1 MGLSDTPL
9 EIRPPRPVADDHVL
23 PFAVQALDIRGRVVH
38 LGPALDQILARHNYP
53 SHVAKLLGE
62 AITLTT
68 LLGASLKFEGRFL
81 LQTKTDGPVSMLVVD
96 FTTPDRIRAYA
107 AFNAAEIENAVSEG
121 RASPPDLLGRG
132 HLALTVDQGT
142 DASRYQGIVP
152 LDGQSLEDV
161 AHTYFEQSEQI
172 PTRVRLAVAE
182 MLTREPGQTP
192 RHTWRAGGILVQF
205 LPQSEDR
212 RRRRDLAPGDAP
224 EGATPIPS
232 DDDDAWAEARSL
244 VDTVEDLELTD
255 PDVSPER
262 LLFRL
267 FHERG
272 VRVFEAQPVADRC
285 RCTRDRV
292 LDMLHQ
298 FTAEDVSDMTV
309 DGEIV
314 VTCEFCGQRYHFD
327 PDKLD

>member
-1 MGLSDTPL
+1 LTEIPL
-9 EIRPPRPVADDHVL
+9 EVRPPQPVADDRVL
-23 PFAVQALDIRGRVVH
+23 PFAVAALDVRGRVVH
-38 LGPALDQILARHNYP
+38 LGPALDQILSRHNYP

-68 LLGASLKFEGRFL
+68 LLGTSLKFEGRFL

-107 AFNAAEIENAVSEG
+107 AFDAAQIETAIAQG
-121 RASPPDLLGRG
+121 RAGPADLLGRG

-152 LDGQSLEDV
+152 LDGQSLEEV
-161 AHTYFEQSEQI
+161 AHTYFDQSEQI

-182 MLTREPGQTP
+182 MLTREPGQAP
-192 RHTWRAGGILVQF
+192 RHAWRAGGLLVQF

-224 EGATPIPS
+224 EGAPPLPG

-255 PDVSPER
+255 PDISPER

-272 VRVFEAQPVADRC
+272 VRVFAAQPVIDKC
-285 RCTRDRV
+285 RCTRERV

-314 VTCEFCGQRYHFD
+314 VTCEFCGEHYHFD
-327 PDKLD
+327 PTTLA

>member
-1 MGLSDTPL
+1 MTDSLVEGRLPQA
-9 EIRPPRPVADDHVL
+9 VADDRVL
-23 PFAVQALDIRGRVVH
+23 PFAVNALDVRGRVVH
-38 LGPALDQILARHNYP
+38 LGPALDQILVRHAYP
-53 SHVAKLLGE
+53 GKVAKLLGE

-68 LLGASLKFEGRFL
+68 LLGTSLKFSGRFL

-107 AFNAAEIENAVSEG
+107 AYDAAAVEAAEHEG
-121 RASPPDLLGRG
+121 RASPPELLGRG

-142 DASRYQGIVP
+142 DASRYQGIVS
-152 LDGQSLEDV
+152 LEGQSLEDV
-161 AHTYFEQSEQI
+161 AHTYFDQSEQI
-172 PTRVRLAVAE
+172 PTRIRLAVAE
-182 MLTREPGQTP
+182 MLTREPGQAP
-192 RHTWRAGGILVQF
+192 RHTWRAGGLLVQF

-212 RRRRDLAPGDAP
+212 QRRRDLAPGDAP
-224 EGATPIPS
+224 EGSLPLPD
-232 DDDDAWAEARSL
+232 DDDDAWAEAKSL

-272 VRVFEAQPVADRC
+272 VRVFDAQPVQDKC
-285 RCTRDRV
+285 RCNRERV

-298 FTAEDVSDMTV
+298 FTAEDVTDMTV
-309 DGEIV
+309 DGKIV
-314 VTCEFCGQRYHFD
+314 VTCEFCGEKYDFD
-327 PDKLD
+327 PDNLT

>member
-1 MGLSDTPL
+1 MA
-9 EIRPPRPVADDHVL
+9 VADDRVL
-23 PFAVQALDIRGRVVH
+23 PYAVNALDVRGRVVH
-38 LGPALDQILARHNYP
+38 LGPALDQILTRHNYP
-53 SHVAKLLGE
+53 SHVSKLLGE

-68 LLGASLKFEGRFL
+68 LLGTSLKFEGRFL

-107 AFNAAEIENAVSEG
+107 AFDAAEIETAISSG
-121 RASPPDLLGRG
+121 RSGPADLLGRG

-142 DASRYQGIVP
+142 DASRYQGIVS

-161 AHTYFEQSEQI
+161 AHTYFDQSEQI

-182 MLTREPGQTP
+182 MLTREPGQPP
-192 RHTWRAGGILVQF
+192 RHTWRAGGLLVQF

-212 RRRRDLAPGDAP
+212 QRHRDLAPGDAP
-224 EGATPIPS
+224 EGTPPLPG

-272 VRVFEAQPVADRC
+272 VRVFPLRPVRAQCSCSRHAVAA
-285 RCTRDRV
+285 
-292 LDMLHQ
+292 MLAN
-298 FTAEDVSDMTV
+298 FSAEDRAGMVENGQV
-309 DGEIV
+309 V
-314 VTCEFCGQRYHFD
+314 VTCEFCSSVYEFTPQQAGVS
-327 PDKLD
+327 

>member
-1 MGLSDTPL
+1 MTDSLVEGRLPQA
-9 EIRPPRPVADDHVL
+9 VADDRVL
-23 PFAVQALDIRGRVVH
+23 PFAVNALDVRGRVVH
-38 LGPALDQILARHNYP
+38 LGPALDQILVRHAYP
-53 SHVAKLLGE
+53 GKVAKLLGE

-68 LLGASLKFEGRFL
+68 LLGTSLKFSGRFL

-107 AFNAAEIENAVSEG
+107 AYEAAEREG
-121 RASPPDLLGRG
+121 RASPPELLGRG

-142 DASRYQGIVP
+142 DASRYQGIVS
-152 LDGQSLEDV
+152 LEGQSLEDV
-161 AHTYFEQSEQI
+161 AHTYFDQSEQI
-172 PTRVRLAVAE
+172 PTRIRLAVAE
-182 MLTREPGQTP
+182 MLTREPGQAP
-192 RHTWRAGGILVQF
+192 RHTWRAGGLLVQF

-212 RRRRDLAPGDAP
+212 QRRRDLAPGDAP
-224 EGATPIPS
+224 EGALPLPD
-232 DDDDAWAEARSL
+232 DDDDAWAEAKSL

-272 VRVFEAQPVADRC
+272 VRVFDAQPVQDKC
-285 RCTRDRV
+285 RCNRDRV

-298 FTAEDVSDMTV
+298 FTAEDVTDMTV
-309 DGEIV
+309 DGKIV
-314 VTCEFCGQRYHFD
+314 VTCEFCGEKYDFD
-327 PDKLD
+327 PDNLT